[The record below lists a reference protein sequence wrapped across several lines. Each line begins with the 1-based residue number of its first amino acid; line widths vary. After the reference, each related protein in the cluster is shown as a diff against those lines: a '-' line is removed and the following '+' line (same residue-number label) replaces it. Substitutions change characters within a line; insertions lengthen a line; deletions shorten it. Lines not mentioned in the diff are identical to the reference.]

1 MTVGI
6 VDYGCGN
13 LFSLISM
20 FDSLG
25 VKAIAADDAVTLY
38 KCDKVVLP
46 GVGAFGAAVESLRSR
61 GLMPVVN
68 AIAKSTPML
77 GICLGMQLLFDR
89 SYEYGINDG
98 LGIVR
103 GEVKP
108 IPQTSGLKIPH
119 MGWNAL
125 NIVKQSR
132 LLKNISSGEYVYFVH
147 SYCACDCDDS
157 VVATVDHGTSIVAAV
172 ERGHVFGTQFHPE
185 KSGETG
191 LKIMR
196 AFMEI

>member
-38 KCDKVVLP
+38 KCDKVILP

-147 SYCACDCDDS
+147 SYCACGCDDS

>member
-61 GLMPVVN
+61 GLLPVVN

-147 SYCACDCDDS
+147 SYCACGCDDS